1 MQTALLDV
9 DYDKDLPAHI
19 QLVPN
24 EELMPAYEA
33 DYNEMKKSFIYG
45 DTLNFRELME
55 KIKIL
60 QERYRIIETCSSAT
74 TWTAPLPYIPVHIV
88 KTYGMPKSFLWVSQ
102 GFAKSFP
109 GRNPACTLHA
119 PYIISTRE

>member
-9 DYDKDLPAHI
+9 DYDKDLPVHI

-45 DTLNFRELME
+45 NTLNFRELME

-60 QERYRIIETCSSAT
+60 QERYRIIETCSPAT
-74 TWTAPLPYIPVHIV
+74 T
-88 KTYGMPKSFLWVSQ
+88 
-102 GFAKSFP
+102 
-109 GRNPACTLHA
+109 
-119 PYIISTRE
+119 

>member
-1 MQTALLDV
+1 VQTALLDV

-60 QERYRIIETCSSAT
+60 QVTKLTKTSVQRIL
-74 TWTAPLPYIPVHIV
+74 LPVFYVI
-88 KTYGMPKSFLWVSQ
+88 
-102 GFAKSFP
+102 
-109 GRNPACTLHA
+109 
-119 PYIISTRE
+119 